1 MFVNGVG
8 QAVEDNRLEVF
19 SLEDLSE
26 TGPSL
31 LGVDGGSDGGGR
43 GNSVV

>member
-8 QAVEDNRLEVF
+8 QAVEDNGLEVF

-26 TGPSL
+26 TSPSL
-31 LGVDGGSDGGGR
+31 LGVDGGSDREGR

>member
-1 MFVNGVG
+1 VFVDRVG
-8 QAVEDNRLEVF
+8 QAVEDNGLEVF

-26 TGPSL
+26 MGPSL
-31 LGVDGGSDGGGR
+31 LGVDGRSDGEGR

>member
-1 MFVNGVG
+1 VFVNGVG
-8 QAVEDNRLEVF
+8 QAVEDNGLEVF

-26 TGPSL
+26 TSPSL
-31 LGVDGGSDGGGR
+31 LGVDGGSDREGR

>member
-1 MFVNGVG
+1 VFVDGVG
-8 QAVEDNRLEVF
+8 QAVEDNGLEVF
-19 SLEDLSE
+19 LLEDLLE

-31 LGVDGGSDGGGR
+31 FGVDGGSDGEGQ